1 MDRINIL
8 ELIQL
13 DVIGCISR
21 QDHIILKSLMELDD
35 NFPWVELGEYQ
46 NLVVLLPL
54 SLKQEEPSLMAK
66 DKVVQKMN
74 KLVSKDEVS
83 RKENKVVAE
92 EFVPVIEKTRQP
104 ESKEILDWETLSIAD
119 TNIKLPSQPDK
130 VTFQPLERKDSYQK
144 IHISKDVLAEE
155 FTRHTHRSEEFI
167 EEKNFSAL
175 AGMRKYFLAAG
186 IVVVF
191 AVILAT
197 YISLRSSENN
207 PVNQEQIKIPENN
220 SMVENKID
228 VTDSAI
234 AMLNVED
241 VRTVEKQET
250 ESEKKTD
257 GEILPSPPP
266 QLPKPIDAPA
276 IQLAEDVSAEEST
289 GREDAQLENEN
300 LVPPPKGV
308 KTVEEEPTYFV
319 AVEEMPEPIGG
330 LKEIQEKISY
340 PELARRIGLVGKV
353 FIRAF
358 VDETGNV
365 TSAEIVKGIGGGC
378 DEVALDAVLKTKFKP
393 GKQRGRPVKVQITV
407 PIVFKR

>member
-35 NFPWVELGEYQ
+35 NFPWTELGEYQ
-46 NLVVLLPL
+46 NLVALLPL
-54 SLKQEEPSLMAK
+54 SLKQVEPSLLVK
-66 DKVVQKMN
+66 DKVVRKMN
-74 KLVSKDEVS
+74 KLAVKNGGSH
-83 RKENKVVAE
+83 RENEIILE
-92 EFVPVIEKTRQP
+92 EFVPVKEKAMKS
-104 ESKEILDWETLSIAD
+104 ESKEIIDWETLSTAD
-119 TNIKLPSQPDK
+119 TNIKLPSEPDK
-130 VTFQPLERKDSYQK
+130 LTFQPVERKESSQK

-155 FTRHTHRSEEFI
+155 FTRHTDRSEEVV
-167 EEKNFSAL
+167 EVKNFSAL

-186 IVVVF
+186 IVVVI
-191 AVILAT
+191 AVILAM
-197 YISLRSSENN
+197 YISLRISDNN
-207 PVNQEQIKIPENN
+207 PVNQEQIKMPVNN
-220 SMVENKID
+220 TVVEIKKD
-228 VTDSAI
+228 ATDSLI
-234 AMLNVED
+234 AMINVDD
-241 VRTVEKQET
+241 VQTDRKLKTL
-250 ESEKKTD
+250 SEKKTD
-257 GEILPSPPP
+257 EKILPTPLS

-276 IQLAEDVSAEEST
+276 IQLAEDISAEEST
-289 GREDAQLENEN
+289 GREDTQLKNEN
-300 LVPPPKGV
+300 LVLPPKEV
-308 KTVEEEPTYFV
+308 KIIEEEPTYFV

-340 PELARRIGLVGKV
+340 PELARRIGLEGKV

-358 VDETGNV
+358 IDETGNV

>member
-35 NFPWVELGEYQ
+35 NFPWTELGEYQ

-54 SLKQEEPSLMAK
+54 SLKQEELSLSVK
-66 DKVVQKMN
+66 DKVVRKMN
-74 KLVSKDEVS
+74 KLVIKDGGTQ
-83 RKENKVVAE
+83 RENEIVLE
-92 EFVPVIEKTRQP
+92 EFVPVREKAKKL
-104 ESKEILDWETLSIAD
+104 ESKEIIDWETLSIAD
-119 TNIKLPSQPDK
+119 TKIKLPSQPDK
-130 VTFQPLERKDSYQK
+130 LTFQPAERKDLTQK

-155 FTRHTHRSEEFI
+155 FTRHTTRSEEVI

-175 AGMRKYFLAAG
+175 SGMRKYFLVAG
-186 IVVVF
+186 IVAVF
-191 AVILAT
+191 VVILAT
-197 YISLRSSENN
+197 YISLRSNENN
-207 PVNQEQIKIPENN
+207 PVNQEQNIMPVNN
-220 SMVENKID
+220 SVVDIKKD
-228 VTDSAI
+228 VTDSLI
-234 AMLNVED
+234 AMVD
-241 VRTVEKQET
+241 VDEVQTVAKQKT
-250 ESEKKTD
+250 QSEKKTD
-257 GEILPSPPP
+257 KENLPSLPP

-276 IQLAEDVSAEEST
+276 IQLAENIIAEEST
-289 GREDAQLENEN
+289 GRIDAQLENEY
-300 LVPPPKGV
+300 LAPPPKEI

-330 LKEIQEKISY
+330 LKEIQQKISY
-340 PELARRIGLVGKV
+340 PELARRIGLEGKV

-358 VDETGNV
+358 VDETGSV
-365 TSAEIVKGIGGGC
+365 TSAELVKGIGGGC

-393 GKQRGRPVKVQITV
+393 GKQRGRPVKVQIII

>member
-1 MDRINIL
+1 MDKINIL

-35 NFPWVELGEYQ
+35 NFPWAELGEYQ
-46 NLVVLLPL
+46 NLVTLLPL
-54 SLKQEEPSLMAK
+54 SLKQEEPSLSVK
-66 DKVVQKMN
+66 DKVVRKMN
-74 KLVSKDEVS
+74 KLVIKNGGSQ
-83 RKENKVVAE
+83 RENEIVLE
-92 EFVPVIEKTRQP
+92 EFVPVREKAKKS
-104 ESKEILDWETLSIAD
+104 ESKEIIDWETLSTAD

-130 VTFQPLERKDSYQK
+130 LTFQPVDRKDSSQK

-155 FTRHTHRSEEFI
+155 FSRHTHRSEEII

-207 PVNQEQIKIPENN
+207 PVNQEQIKMPVNN
-220 SMVENKID
+220 STVENKRDI
-228 VTDSAI
+228 TDSLI
-234 AMLNVED
+234 AMVNVED
-241 VRTVEKQET
+241 VQTVEKHENQI
-250 ESEKKTD
+250 EKKTD
-257 GEILPSPPP
+257 EEILPSPPP

-276 IQLAEDVSAEEST
+276 IQLAENVSAEEST

-300 LVPPPKGV
+300 LVPPPKEV

-340 PELARRIGLVGKV
+340 PELARRIGLEGKV

-358 VDETGNV
+358 VDESGNV